1 MPRVNCK
8 ALFDSND
15 YNFDMNLSQALKGS
29 ILLTNLRKYILLVTS
44 LEGVKLTLY
53 NRCLGSKLNVFWLN
67 LNEIDCS
74 QDDFLMTF

>member
-29 ILLTNLRKYILLVTS
+29 ILLTNFRKYILLVTC
-44 LEGVKLTLY
+44 LVVKLALY
-53 NRCLGSKLNVFWLN
+53 NRCLGSKLNVFGS
-67 LNEIDCS
+67 I
-74 QDDFLMTF
+74 